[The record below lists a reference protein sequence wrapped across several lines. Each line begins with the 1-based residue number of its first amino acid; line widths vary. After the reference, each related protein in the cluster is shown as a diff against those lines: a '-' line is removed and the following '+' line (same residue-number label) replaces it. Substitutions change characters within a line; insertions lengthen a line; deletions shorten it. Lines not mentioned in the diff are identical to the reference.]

1 MIAFFKKFLAYICLI
16 NLLMILC
23 ITFVTGD
30 EVNPD
35 NTPLPDLKV
44 KRDIVVSTEGGMEDY
59 EHRVDGAYDAL
70 VGIMFT
76 INFTVENV
84 GAADAKNVT
93 VNFKMVY
100 HNAADEEIIEYE
112 DNSTILNIKAG
123 TNTTLDFDWSPRQY
137 ATSYTVVLTID
148 PNDDIPEEVEWL
160 DNKLNQRLFD
170 TAPNIEESDEDP
182 GKTFFNNVSLKS
194 CIPIG
199 LIILVTC
206 SVIIMIMHI
215 VKEDKAKR

>member
-1 MIAFFKKFLAYICLI
+1 MMACFRKVMVFVCLI
-16 NLLMILC
+16 NLLLILC
-23 ITFVTGD
+23 ISFVTGD
-30 EVNPD
+30 EVD
-35 NTPLPDLKV
+35 DDDSPLPDLKV
-44 KRDIVVSTEGGMEDY
+44 KRDIIVNTEGGMEDY
-59 EHRVDGAYDAL
+59 EHRLDGAYDAL

-100 HNAADEEIIEYE
+100 HNAANEEFIEYE
-112 DNSTILNIKAG
+112 DNSIILNIKAG
-123 TNTTLDFDWSPRQY
+123 TNTTLEFDWTPQQY
-137 ATSYTVVLTID
+137 ATAYTVVLTID

-160 DNKLNQRLFD
+160 DNKLNQRLFH
-170 TAPNIEESDEDP
+170 TAPNLEESDEDS

-206 SVIIMIMHI
+206 SVIIIIMHI
-215 VKEDKAKR
+215 VKEDKAVK